1 MAAVEDVAVV
11 GVAVEAGV
19 VLATDVSIEAI
30 ATEAAATEDCKLN
43 NIFLS
48 IEGGKNSIF
57 HGLAWKGCVFFK
69 RNVPKITNKEAA
81 ECW

>member
-1 MAAVEDVAVV
+1 MTAAEDVAVV

-30 ATEAAATEDCKLN
+30 ATEAAATED
-43 NIFLS
+43 
-48 IEGGKNSIF
+48 
-57 HGLAWKGCVFFK
+57 
-69 RNVPKITNKEAA
+69 NKEAA